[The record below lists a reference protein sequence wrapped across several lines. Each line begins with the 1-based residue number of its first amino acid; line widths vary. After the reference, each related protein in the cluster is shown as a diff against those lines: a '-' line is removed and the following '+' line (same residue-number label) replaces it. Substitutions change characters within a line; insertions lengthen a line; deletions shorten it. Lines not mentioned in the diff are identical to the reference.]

1 MNRNRWWKSRF
12 IILARTTREM
22 DNDGVDSS
30 EWDNGGTDNDDMD
43 DGGGLD
49 GGHDGDLDNT
59 GSIVRWNDAPH
70 LLLENIDFPK

>member
-1 MNRNRWWKSRF
+1 
-12 IILARTTREM
+12 M

-59 GSIVRWNDAPH
+59 GSIVR
-70 LLLENIDFPK
+70 